1 MCSNSR
7 NIGFFDKFQRGM
19 QSGDAVRIERAR
31 LEPCRIRLRLFAVVG
46 VNAGTAAEQRS
57 KLYTR
62 PDAQAAGSLR
72 THQALVAGEAEH
84 VNVHALHVDRY
95 RTCRLRCIDNQ
106 KGTVC
111 VRHCTDFGDIEQVS
125 GQIGC
130 MRADN
135 GLGFRSK
142 ERFHILI
149 ADIALAVRRYKI
161 HRYAARLQ
169 IIQRTEHGIVLQ
181 IGRNDVIAGRKQTVD
196 CNIQRLGGVCGEH
209 NMVRTRTA
217 EQLRQLTPRLEHHAR
232 RGKRHTV
239 CTARCISCGKDG
251 VFDRLRD
258 FRRLVQRG
266 RCVIQINHDFLRQS
280 NSSTRAC
287 VSNPMPVSHR
297 ASRSTCSSLVSAFHA
312 SPQPA
317 LT

>member
-1 MCSNSR
+1 MCSD
-7 NIGFFDKFQRGM
+7 GLHGLFFDKFQRGM

-31 LEPCRIRLRLFAVVG
+31 FEPCGIRLRLFAVVG

-149 ADIALAVRRYKI
+149 ADIALTIRRYKI

-181 IGRNDVIAGRKQTVD
+181 ISRNDVIAGRKQTVE
-196 CNIQRLGGVCGEH
+196 CNIQRLGGVRGEH

-239 CTARCISCGKDG
+239 CTARCISCGKNG
-251 VFDRLRD
+251 VFDRLCD

-287 VSNPMPVSHR
+287 VSNPMPVSRR